1 MLTLTSVRAESD
13 EAQAFPF
20 RMGDQLQMKNISV
33 VFDWDGTLADT
44 DFLIDA
50 AIEYVLGRRGAAAL
64 LDDVAPIMYR
74 ARQEGLLLRSIRIP
88 VDQRREIITEIGD
101 TFKRLDREAALF
113 EGARELL
120 HELGNAGVPIGIVTG
135 RDRAS
140 WTAQVSRLLPEV
152 RFDASICRH
161 ESALKPDPHGLRKVQ
176 DVLGVEQIIYVG
188 NTVADLECAEA
199 ANAHFIAV
207 NVCTRAR
214 EPLIQRDDVVARQ
227 TFHQIRADIHQLIET
242 MERM

>member
-1 MLTLTSVRAESD
+1 VWAESD
-13 EAQAFPF
+13 EAHAFPF
-20 RMGDQLQMKNISV
+20 RRDDQQQMKKISV

-50 AIEYVLGRRGAAAL
+50 AIEYVLGQRGAAAL

-74 ARQEGLLLRSIRIP
+74 ARPEGLLLRSIRIP
-88 VDQRREIITEIGD
+88 VDQRREIIGEIGE

-113 EGARELL
+113 DGARELL
-120 HELGNAGVPIGIVTG
+120 CELGDAGVPLGIVTG

-140 WTAQVSRLLPEV
+140 WSAQVSRLLPEV
-152 RFDASICRH
+152 RFDASVCRH
-161 ESALKPDPHGLRKVQ
+161 ESPLKPDPHGLRKVQ
-176 DVLGVEQIIYVG
+176 DELGAEQIIYVG
-188 NTVADLECAEA
+188 NTVADLACAEA
-199 ANAHFIAV
+199 ANAHFIAA

-214 EPLIQRDDVVARQ
+214 EPLIQRHDVVARQ
-227 TFHQIRADIHQLIET
+227 TFHQIRADIHQLIEA